1 MGPVDIAQ
9 LLRLRTWR
17 ALDIDDTGRVLAAN
31 DDGGSLQLVEI
42 EPDGTSRQLTALPG
56 PCTGRWLP
64 GVRVVVVQHDSGGD
78 ENGQLSLLDPDSPA
92 GLPAGLGDLEP
103 LVHAP
108 GVKHTLLDVRPGR
121 VVYSTNRRNRVDFDI
136 VALDVATGA
145 ETVLYDGGG
154 NVEFVSVDHRA
165 GADPAVAAGA
175 VIGLVARRPIS
186 TQLLL
191 AVAGGPVRPLTDP
204 DLAARHEHAHLGCD
218 GASLIVTTDRGR
230 AFTGIARLDPGSGKW
245 TWLITDDACDLAA
258 WPSPDGRRLLVE
270 ALVDGESRLA
280 LHDAGTGVLLRP
292 IPLPGQG
299 TAAAG
304 VATVTDP
311 VWSPDGARIV
321 LSFSTPVLPGD
332 VLVVDAA
339 SGEVTTLASSAAGL
353 APPTLTSHRV
363 PTPDGEQVPC
373 FRFAP
378 TGDGEMAG
386 SAVVV
391 IHGGPEAQAVR
402 TFSPVITALTAGHT
416 VLVPNVRGSSGYGR
430 RWTSLDDVRLRL
442 DSVADLAAL
451 HAWLPEI
458 GVDPSRVA
466 LWGGSYGGYMV
477 LAGLTM
483 QPGLWAAGVDIV
495 GIGSLVT
502 FLENTSSYRLASR
515 EREYGTLAQDR
526 EFLEQASPLT
536 HLDALSSPLFVIH
549 GANDPRVPLSETEQ
563 LVELVRAR
571 GIECELHV
579 YADEGHG
586 LARRVNR
593 LDAYPRAMRF
603 IDRHLARPE
612 AGGAGSPGF

>member
-1 MGPVDIAQ
+1 MDIAQ
-9 LLRLRTWR
+9 LLELRTWR
-17 ALDIDDTGRVLAAN
+17 ALDIDDDGRVLAAN
-31 DDGGSLQLVEI
+31 DDGGSLQLI
-42 EPDGTSRQLTALPG
+42 ELDPDGTSTPLTALPG

-64 GVRVVVVQHDSGGD
+64 GQRMVVVQHDDGGD

-92 GLPAGLGDLEP
+92 GLPARLGDLVP
-103 LVHAP
+103 LVHAA
-108 GVKHTLLDVRPGR
+108 GIKHALLDVGPGR
-121 VVYSTNRRNRVDFDI
+121 VVYSTNRRNRVDFDV
-136 VALDVATGA
+136 VALDVGTGA

-154 NVEFVSVDHRA
+154 NVESVSVGPA
-165 GADPAVAAGA
+165 GDAGTDGAAA
-175 VIGLVARRPIS
+175 VIGLVGRRPIS
-186 TQLLL
+186 TRLLF
-191 AVAGGPVRPLTDP
+191 AVPGEPARPLTDP
-204 DLAARHEHAHLGCD
+204 DLAARHEHAHPTPD
-218 GASLIVTTDRGR
+218 GAAVIVTTDRDR
-230 AFTGIARLDPGSGKW
+230 EFTGIARLDLATGKW
-245 TWLITDDACDLAA
+245 TWLVTDDACDLAA
-258 WPSPDGRRLLVE
+258 WPSPDGTRLLVE
-270 ALVDGESRLA
+270 TSVDGESRLA
-280 LHDAGTGVLLRP
+280 VHDAATGGLLQA
-292 IPLPGQG
+292 IALPGHG

-304 VATVTDP
+304 VATVTEP
-311 VWSPDGARIV
+311 VWSPDSARIV

-339 SGEVTTLASSAAGL
+339 SGEVITLASSAAGL
-353 APPTLTSHRV
+353 APPALTSHRV
-363 PTPDGEQVPC
+363 PTPDGEEVPC

-378 TGDGEMAG
+378 TGDGGADGDVAG

-391 IHGGPEAQAVR
+391 VHGGPEAQADR
-402 TFSPVITALTAGHT
+402 MFSPVVAALTAAGHT
-416 VLVPNVRGSSGYGR
+416 VLVPNVRGSRGYGR

-458 GVDPSRVA
+458 GVDPSRAA

-495 GIGSLVT
+495 GISSLVT
-502 FLENTSSYRLASR
+502 FLENTSPYRLASR
-515 EREYGTLAQDR
+515 EREYGTLTDDR

-536 HLDALSSPLFVIH
+536 HLDALRSPLFVIH

-563 LVELVRAR
+563 LVERVRAR

-593 LDAYPRAMRF
+593 LDAYPLAVRF
-603 IDRHLARPE
+603 IETHLAR
-612 AGGAGSPGF
+612 